1 MPKDYHKGFKL
12 QVYIPEELNNKVN
25 DAIEY
30 VNIDRKKYS
39 KNPDIYNKTKL
50 VREAIDHYI
59 EHITR

>member
-12 QVYIPEELNNKVN
+12 QVYISEELNNKIN

-39 KNPDIYNKTKL
+39 RNPDIYNKTKL

>member
-12 QVYIPEELNNKVN
+12 QVYIPEELNNRIN

-30 VNIDRKKYS
+30 VNKDRAIYS
-39 KNPDIYNKTKL
+39 KNPDIYNKTTL

>member
-1 MPKDYHKGFKL
+1 MSKDYHKGVKL
-12 QVYIPEELNNKVN
+12 QVYIPEELNNKIN

-50 VREAIDHYI
+50 VREAINHYI